1 MFSDISARNDFYFEP
16 NTDKRYNRW
25 KRRRKK
31 VSKQVRDGKQ
41 QELRSPDDS
50 SAEEEAN
57 DEEDSIAPE
66 RPDSQPK
73 VRRRRRETLKKL
85 FGSEQAMLCYDA
97 SSDLTSSDRDN
108 YMSVANNLRTCNR
121 APISD
126 EEFGAFIDKSNG
138 IYLYL
143 IIAFILAVFYKRF
156 NNHTTTDQ
164 ICKRICFTD

>member
-73 VRRRRRETLKKL
+73 FRRRRRETLKKL

-164 ICKRICFTD
+164 ICN